1 MPGSLT
7 LLRSNTT
14 HFGQGSNG
22 TAGNMPMYQLSSS
35 IGDMALGENR
45 HGQGAEDTKKEDEHE
60 EEDNDDDDDDEDDD
74 ETDDDGIEDFTPPK
88 YIVDEKPKTP
98 VVSPPP
104 PTPLAMR
111 KVGRPNSV
119 STINCCLLRAPNQ
132 SIQTPDQHRT
142 TNANRLFSPIDA
154 GSINH

>member
-1 MPGSLT
+1 
-7 LLRSNTT
+7 
-14 HFGQGSNG
+14 
-22 TAGNMPMYQLSSS
+22 MYKLSTSM
-35 IGDMALGENR
+35 GDMALGENR
-45 HGQGAEDTKKEDEHE
+45 HGQGAEDTQKEHEDEE
-60 EEDNDDDDDDEDDD
+60 EEDNDDDDDD

-98 VVSPPP
+98 VVPP

-111 KVGRPNSV
+111 KVGRLKSF
-119 STINCCLLRAPNQ
+119 SEIHCCLFKRAPNQ

-142 TNANRLFSPIDA
+142 STANRVFSPIDA